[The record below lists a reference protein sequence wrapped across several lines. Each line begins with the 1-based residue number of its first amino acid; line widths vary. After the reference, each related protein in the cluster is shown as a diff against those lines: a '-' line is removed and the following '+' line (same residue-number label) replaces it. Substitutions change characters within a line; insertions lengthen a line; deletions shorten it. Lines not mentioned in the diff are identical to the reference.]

1 MVGCAGLLRELL
13 APPLFPPPSFPTVS
27 IENLSSS
34 PVIPDIVYRE
44 SILVFPLQQ
53 LLEHGTFVESTL
65 VSK

>member
-1 MVGCAGLLRELL
+1 MVGRAGVLRELL
-13 APPLFPPPSFPTVS
+13 APPLFPLLSFPTFS

-34 PVIPDIVYRE
+34 PVISDSCYRE

-53 LLEHGTFVESTL
+53 LLEHGARVEPTL